1 MGWFRANRTF
11 GGGVALF
18 ALALQF
24 WLSFAHI
31 HPEDIYGP
39 ANVPLSSAA
48 QIASPPADAVKLRS
62 AERVSHHRNDIC
74 AICATIYLLNSSPA
88 PQTPQLQPLALNSR
102 LADHFIPAAVLFV
115 TARRAPFQSRAP
127 PSA

>member
-1 MGWFRANRTF
+1 MGWFRNNRTF
-11 GGGVALF
+11 GGRLALF

-31 HPEDIYGP
+31 HPEDLYGP

-48 QIASPPADAVKLRS
+48 QIASPSTDAGKLRP
-62 AERVSHHRNDIC
+62 AERTSSQGDDIC

-88 PQTPQLQPLALNSR
+88 PQAPQLALLALGSQP
-102 LADHFIPAAVLFV
+102 AEHFIRVVSLFV
-115 TARRAPFQSRAP
+115 SERRASFQSRAP
-127 PSA
+127 PAA